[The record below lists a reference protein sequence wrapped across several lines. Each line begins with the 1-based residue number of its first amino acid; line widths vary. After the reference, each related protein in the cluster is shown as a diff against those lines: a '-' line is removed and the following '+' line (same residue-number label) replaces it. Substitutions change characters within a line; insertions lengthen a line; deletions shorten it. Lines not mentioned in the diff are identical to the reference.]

1 VSLQVAS
8 VGDAVV
14 LTIDRPESRNA
25 IDHALSKKLAAA
37 LRLASLDPKAR
48 GVVLAA
54 EGPVFLSGGDLKM
67 LATYAERGG
76 DGGEVLAMF
85 DDLVAIE
92 EIEVPVIAAVQG
104 DVFGGGCELLLLCD
118 LVIAEEQ
125 ASFAFRHAKMGLSPA
140 WGGLSRL
147 VERVGP
153 IEAARLLYTAEKISA
168 PEALRIGLINEV
180 VARGAAKSSALA
192 RVGRIADNPRT
203 TVAALK
209 KALREV
215 RELGRG
221 EATMK
226 ERAAF
231 SERWG
236 GADHQAAM
244 SAFATKGR
252 KGEAGEKG

>member
-1 VSLQVAS
+1 VSLSIAS

-14 LTIDRPESRNA
+14 LTIDRPEARNA
-25 IDHALSKKLAAA
+25 IDLALAKKLAAA
-37 LRLASLDPKAR
+37 LRLASQDPKAR

-67 LATYAERGG
+67 LAAYAADGG
-76 DGGEVLAMF
+76 DGREVLAMF

-92 EIEVPVIAAVQG
+92 EIDLPVIAAVQG
-104 DVFGGGCELLLLCD
+104 SVFGGGCELILLCD
-118 LVIAEEQ
+118 QVIAEEQ
-125 ASFAFRHAKMGLSPA
+125 TTFAFRHAKMGLSPA

-153 IEAARLLYTAEKISA
+153 IEAARLLFSAETISA
-168 PEALRIGLINEV
+168 AEALRIGLVNEV
-180 VARGAAKSSALA
+180 VARGTARNTALA

-209 KALREV
+209 KTLRQV
-215 RELGRG
+215 RELSRG
-221 EATMK
+221 EAMGA

-236 GADHQAAM
+236 GADHREAM
-244 SAFATKGR
+244 SAVAAKGQR
-252 KGEAGEKG
+252 EKS

>member
-1 VSLQVAS
+1 MSLRIES
-8 VGDAVV
+8 IGDAVV

-25 IDHALSKKLAAA
+25 IDHALSKKLAEA
-37 LRLASLDPKAR
+37 LRLASHDPKAR

-54 EGPVFLSGGDLKM
+54 EGSVFLSGGDLKM
-67 LATYAERGG
+67 LAAYAERGG

-85 DDLVAIE
+85 DDLVTIE
-92 EIEVPVIAAVQG
+92 EIDLPVIAAVQG
-104 DVFGGGCELLLLCD
+104 DVFGGGCELILLCD

-168 PEALRIGLINEV
+168 AEALRIGLVNDV
-180 VARGAAKSSALA
+180 VARGTAKSTALA

-203 TVAALK
+203 TVASLK
-209 KALREV
+209 KTLRAV

-221 EATMK
+221 EAMGM

-236 GADHQAAM
+236 AADHQKAMGAIAA
-244 SAFATKGR
+244 KGR
-252 KGEAGEKG
+252 KSGSGDKG